1 MCFFCASR
9 SRHTSCALVTG
20 VQTCALPISAIH
32 TTHEWCR
39 RGVTSHVEDLLNTPV
54 TLIGWLHEA
63 LVEGKAVMINDIGGL
78 PRHARPLQVE
88 LQRQGNRSV
97 LSVPISFGGG
107 LRALFGFDAVTRARR
122 WKPEQVQALFRC
134 GDLIAHARSG
144 GGGARHHRPPP
155 PGTWESGG
163 WGNRVP
169 PPAD

>member
-63 LVEGKAVMINDIGGL
+63 LVEGKAVMINDVGGL

-97 LSVPISFGGG
+97 LSVPISFEGG
-107 LRALFGFDAVTRARR
+107 LRALFGFDAVTRLRR
-122 WKPEQVQALFRC
+122 WPSKQVQALFRC
-134 GDLIAHARSG
+134 GGLIAQARY
-144 GGGARHHRPPP
+144 GGAGSRPTAPP
-155 PGTWESGG
+155 WPAPHPKRIYLRAGGTKK
-163 WGNRVP
+163 R
-169 PPAD
+169 